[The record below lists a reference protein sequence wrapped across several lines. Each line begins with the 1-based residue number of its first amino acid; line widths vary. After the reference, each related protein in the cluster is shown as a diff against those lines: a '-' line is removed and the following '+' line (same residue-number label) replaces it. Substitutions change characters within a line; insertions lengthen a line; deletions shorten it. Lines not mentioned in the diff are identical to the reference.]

1 MNSRRIHSPFFA
13 EKLRIDDCSE
23 RFPRLI
29 KSDGD
34 KAGVLFAEHSRKPPF
49 SLGLQSFLELLLHK
63 IRVPRVSLSVHESDA
78 VSQKQ
83 LNKTIVHSMH
93 AVFSADLN

>member
-1 MNSRRIHSPFFA
+1 MTTAQTATQSAACRLRNSRAKHQQAMNSRRIHSPFFA

-34 KAGVLFAEHSRKPPF
+34 KAGVYLRNIPANHPF
-49 SLGLQSFLELLLHK
+49 RWDFKAFWNSSFTKLGSL
-63 IRVPRVSLSVHESDA
+63 A
-78 VSQKQ
+78 
-83 LNKTIVHSMH
+83 
-93 AVFSADLN
+93 